1 MHYMKKCVFFT
12 IIAVV
17 LFLYLGAIRAE
28 ETKAKTLKSI
38 ELLTG
43 FGWGRLRAKQNYNL
57 YPLIVDF
64 DFDLRPLAK
73 KFNLQPPQL
82 LQFQIEPFIS
92 FVSSPDSNIEAG
104 ASFFFKMGLL
114 PQSSKFQPYGKIGTG
129 IVYMS
134 QHTKEQA
141 TQFNF
146 IDQAALGMHYFF
158 RKNTA
163 FTLEGRLRHL
173 SNLGIKHPNS
183 GINTYF
189 VVAGISYQF

>member
-1 MHYMKKCVFFT
+1 MKKGVFVT
-12 IIAVV
+12 IITAV
-17 LFLYLGAIRAE
+17 LFLYMGAGLAE
-28 ETKAKTLKSI
+28 ETKAKSLNSI

-64 DFDLRPLAK
+64 DFDLKSLAK
-73 KFNLQPPQL
+73 KFNLQPQQL
-82 LQFQIEPFIS
+82 LQFQVEPFIS
-92 FVSSPDSNIEAG
+92 FVSSPDSNIEVG
-104 ASFFFKMGLL
+104 TSFFFKMGFLA
-114 PQSSKFQPYGKIGTG
+114 QTSKFQPYGKIGTG

-163 FTLEGRLRHL
+163 FTLEARLRHL
-173 SNLGIKHPNS
+173 SNMGINHPNS

-189 VVAGISYQF
+189 VVAGISYRF